1 MAVRGIVIV
10 LSLSLIN
17 MAISR
22 DNKWNLFVFAQQWPP
37 AACINAPPKYNCN
50 HVPNQVKTWTV
61 HGLWPNLDDMKVMN
75 CNNSWHFN
83 WDMVKSLEK
92 QLNAS
97 WPNMFGKQ
105 PHQWLW
111 KHEWQKHGTCA
122 ATLKATDNQLRYFQ
136 KALSLNSIAAFN
148 PQKALEK
155 AGITPSCSK
164 AYSIDAIKDAVKK
177 YFRINTDLHMTCS
190 RHKIMDRTLLQEIYI
205 ALTKTFN
212 VTRLPDHH
220 DLFCKP
226 KDKIYILPL
235 HDIHCSK

>member
-22 DNKWNLFVFAQQWPP
+22 DKKWNLFVFAQQWPP
-37 AACINAPPKYNCN
+37 TACLKSSLKHKCN

-61 HGLWPNLDDMKVMN
+61 HGLWPNFDDEEVMS

-97 WPNMFGKQ
+97 WPNMLDKTRYR
-105 PHQWLW
+105 WLW

-136 KALSLNSIAAFN
+136 KALSLNSISAFN

-177 YFRINTDLHMTCS
+177 YFRINTNLKMKCS
-190 RHKIMDRTLLQEIYI
+190 RQTKMDRTLLQEIHI

-212 VTRLPDHH
+212 VTTLLDQPHPS
-220 DLFCKP
+220 CMP
-226 KDKIYILPL
+226 KDKIYILPF